1 MNKIKSKIL
10 IVEDEPVIASDIEMS
25 LEELGYEVTD
35 VVDCAS
41 DAIESILKSKPDL
54 ILLDINL
61 EDDIDGVM
69 LAENINKN
77 HQIPFVFLT
86 SNADENTINRVKRT
100 SPSGFILK
108 PFDKRDLKSNIE
120 IALFNVNDKAKSTS
134 NISEDFYVKS
144 RNSLVRVSVDGI
156 IFAKAEDN
164 YTRIFTTKKNYLLSS
179 TLKAITS
186 KLPVQKFVRIHRTYV
201 VNPKYIDEIKDGY
214 VYINQHQ
221 LPIGRSYHDALFDR
235 INKL

>member
-1 MNKIKSKIL
+1 MDKTKSKIL
-10 IVEDEPVIASDIEMS
+10 IVEDEPVIASDIEMT

-41 DAIESILKSKPDL
+41 DTIESILKNKPDL

-69 LAENINKN
+69 LAQNINEN

-120 IALFNVNDKAKSTS
+120 IALFSADKQSKSISNTND
-134 NISEDFYVKS
+134 DFYVKS
-144 RNSLVRVSVDGI
+144 RNSLVRVSIDDVL
-156 IFAKAEDN
+156 FAKAEDN
-164 YTRIFTTKKNYLLSS
+164 YTRIYTSKKNYILSS
-179 TLKAITS
+179 TLKAITE
-186 KLPVQKFVRIHRTYV
+186 KLPSQRFVRIHRTYV
-201 VNPKYIDEIKDGY
+201 VNPKYIKEIKDGY
-214 VYINQHQ
+214 VYIADHQ